1 MALALLTNA
10 VLDVTF
16 GVAFWTAKKA
26 GQGIYYIGSYF
37 LRNDD
42 DGNGNNDGNNNGNGN
57 NDGNNGN
64 NGNGNNDDGYQVNN
78 PSNNVILMEE
88 IGKLREEIKD
98 LKESINQ

>member
-42 DGNGNNDGNNNGNGN
+42 DGNNDGNNDDN
-57 NDGNNGN
+57 NNGN

>member
-42 DGNGNNDGNNNGNGN
+42 DSDDG
-57 NDGNNGN
+57 DGNNGN
-64 NGNGNNDDGYQVNN
+64 NGDGYQGSN
-78 PSNNVILMEE
+78 PSNNNDNVILMEE

-98 LKESINQ
+98 LKESINS